1 MPGWITADD
10 VAGYL
15 HVSSPR
21 QPDLDQITAAV
32 VAEVERL
39 RSDLDFITSPPSQ
52 MNRYANIWM
61 GTQLWAVDLYQ
72 MRLAPSGFPNYGDD
86 GADIYG
92 VVNASRWREISRL
105 CGLRRPLTA

>member
-1 MPGWITADD
+1 MPGWLTADD

-32 VAEVERL
+32 VAEVERI
-39 RSDLDFITSPPSQ
+39 RSDLDFITAPPSQ

-61 GTQLWAVDLYQ
+61 GTLLWAVDLYQ
-72 MRLAPSGFPNYGDD
+72 VRLSPNGYPNYGEP
-86 GADIYG
+86 GADLYG
-92 VVNASRWREISRL
+92 AIDATRWVTISRL